1 MITLIIKIRP
11 QKMGELLTKQ
21 TNSFGR
27 TNSDYPELIL
37 GQRNYECKFF
47 FLLYLPSDLF
57 QNWILSEYKMCKK
70 VRFRMVLVLVVVLK
84 KKTDKS
90 ITLISHTDHTTNKL
104 LVFHIIYN
112 ILYGFNKVEIEFYN
126 LRP

>member
-57 QNWILSEYKMCKK
+57 QN
-70 VRFRMVLVLVVVLK
+70 
-84 KKTDKS
+84 
-90 ITLISHTDHTTNKL
+90 
-104 LVFHIIYN
+104 
-112 ILYGFNKVEIEFYN
+112 
-126 LRP
+126 